1 MHVPYRLMETS
12 FCEARIANTNYLL
25 RSVQTLQSML
35 SNGTAPAAA
44 FSTTQ
49 KSVLAI
55 QQKGITIRANN
66 QKLAKE
72 INSPAAAGLAIVA
85 GAQVKEMTQVQGL
98 KDTAADTAT
107 LKTLVQE
114 VQDGTKQNQKNL
126 AAAKTQK
133 CVQ

>member
-1 MHVPYRLMETS
+1 MNQEGQSLTTS
-12 FCEARIANTNYLL
+12 YC
-25 RSVQTLQSML
+25 SVQTLQGML
-35 SNGTAPAAA
+35 KNGTAPAAA

-72 INSPAAAGLAIVA
+72 INSPAVAGLAIVA

-98 KDTAADTAT
+98 KDTAADAAT
-107 LKTLVQE
+107 LTTLVQE

-133 CVQ
+133 CAK

>member
-1 MHVPYRLMETS
+1 M
-12 FCEARIANTNYLL
+12 
-25 RSVQTLQSML
+25 LQ
-35 SNGTAPAAA
+35 NGTAPAAA
-44 FSTTQ
+44 FTTTQ
-49 KSVLAI
+49 KDVLAI

-72 INSPAAAGLAIVA
+72 INSPAVAGLAIVA

-98 KDTAADTAT
+98 KDAAADAAT
-107 LKTLVQE
+107 LMTLVQE

-133 CVQ
+133 CAK

>member
-1 MHVPYRLMETS
+1 MSHIHSEKRSPTTQEVQSLITL
-12 FCEARIANTNYLL
+12 CH
-25 RSVQTLQSML
+25 SVQTLQSML
-35 SNGTAPAAA
+35 KNGTATAAA

-72 INSPAAAGLAIVA
+72 INSPAAAGLAVVA
-85 GAQVKEMTQVQGL
+85 GAQVKELTQVQGL
-98 KDTAADTAT
+98 NDTAADAAT
-107 LKTLVQE
+107 LMALVQE

-133 CVQ
+133 CTN